1 MLPNLS
7 GTVKRFSQD
16 VKLIRVTTSIVNHQ
30 PVETETVINIR
41 AVVQPAQREKILKD
55 KLDYSL
61 RYVLVHSLDEILI
74 NDKLEHKGIIYRAIE
89 CADHSDYGYYEAVME
104 QQK

>member
-16 VKLIRVTTSIVNHQ
+16 VKLIRVTTNIVNHQ

-41 AVVQPAQREKILKD
+41 AVVQPAQIEKILKD

-89 CADHSDYGYYEAVME
+89 DADYNEYGYYTSVLEEV
-104 QQK
+104 K

>member
-41 AVVQPAQREKILKD
+41 AVVQPAQKEKIIKD

-61 RYVLVHSLDEILI
+61 KYIQVHSLDEILI
-74 NDKLEHKGIIYRAIE
+74 NDKLEHEGIIYRAIE
-89 CADHSDYGYYEAVME
+89 DADYNNYGYYETIME